1 MAILFD
7 RGPTIELGDFR
18 LLRDIIN
25 RFCGIEFS
33 DDQRASVARKLRER
47 LRALDLTDF
56 KQYYHY
62 LRYHVDA
69 QAELERAAELLTTN
83 ETYFFREDYQLRGFR
98 DEILPQLRDSL
109 AAKKTNRLAIWS
121 AGCSTGEEV
130 YTLAML
136 IAKCGMFDDW
146 NVRVFGNDISRRVLH
161 TARRAVYGSSSFRAM
176 PEEFA
181 SYFVDVPEGKQVHP
195 RIRAMCHFGHLNLL
209 ERDRTAVVGRV
220 DAIFCRNVLIYFDDR
235 SRRSVIETFYERL
248 SPGGFLL
255 LGHSESLLNL
265 TTAFELVHLKTD
277 LVYRKPDSPRARRAE
292 PPAPSNGERRAAT
305 DSTERDEDHR

>member
-1 MAILFD
+1 VAILFD

-18 LLRDIIN
+18 LLRDVIN

-47 LRALDLTDF
+47 LRALDLPDF

-98 DEILPQLRDSL
+98 DEILPRLRESL
-109 AAKKTNRLAIWS
+109 AGKRTNRLAIWS

-136 IAKCGMFDDW
+136 IAKSGLFDDW

-181 SYFVDVPEGKQVHP
+181 SYFVDMPDGKQVHP

-235 SRRSVIETFYERL
+235 SRRSVIDTFYERL
-248 SPGGFLL
+248 SPGGYLL

-265 TTAFELVHLKTD
+265 STAFELVHLKTD
-277 LVYRKPDSPRARRAE
+277 LVYKKPDVPQPKRGRSDSDETRKTPPAE
-292 PPAPSNGERRAAT
+292 P
-305 DSTERDEDHR
+305 DEEHT